1 MKRFIYGLLALS
13 LLMISGCSINEDS
26 SSNDSSPL
34 PQVGAGEDNSSSI
47 VETKSKAEKLLH
59 SMTLEEKIGQL
70 FIIRPD
76 DLELNLTSEQINDS
90 TNDGA
95 VELDTNMQETL
106 KKYPIGGVAL
116 FGKNIL
122 NPTQLTTFISDM
134 QKQSTIPLFV
144 SIDEEGGIV

>member
-13 LLMISGCSINEDS
+13 LLMLSGCSINEDS

-34 PQVGAGEDNSSSI
+34 PQVDAGEDNSSSI
-47 VETKSKAEKLLH
+47 VETESRAEKLLH
-59 SMTLEEKIGQL
+59 GMTLEEKVGQL

-106 KKYPIGGVAL
+106 KKYPIGGVSL

-144 SIDEEGGIV
+144 SI